1 MSDLKLT
8 IFDDDL
14 EENNPPD
21 PGSLVEG
28 LRSYGYTLQT
38 AVSDLIDN
46 SISAEAKNIWIDCD
60 WNQKS
65 PSIRISDDGKGMD
78 KSELIK
84 ALKIGSQ
91 NPLLPRT
98 KEDLGRFGLGLKT
111 ASF

>member
-46 SISAEAKNIWIDCD
+46 SISAQAKYIWIDCD

-65 PSIRISDDGKGMD
+65 PSIRITDDGKGMD
-78 KSELIK
+78 KSALITQVFVYGIIN
-84 ALKIGSQ
+84 LI
-91 NPLLPRT
+91 LLQFLT
-98 KEDLGRFGLGLKT
+98 WKT
-111 ASF
+111 